1 MLSRFFL
8 FAVLASSAAWPLPFS
23 SAAAQQ
29 ITSESL
35 ELRGRVINSAT
46 GEPVGRALVQVP
58 APGQKAQFTGA
69 DGTFVFTGLPPGNYW
84 PSARKPGFFEDTE
97 PEIPARTPLLSPEQN
112 EPIILKLLPEATI
125 FGEVKDENGVPL
137 EGVTVRAQQW
147 QVPNGE
153 KELVPVGNART
164 DDQGN
169 FRLAELRPGRYYLSF
184 PSTNNGGWST
194 TYQLTSRKQEEEGYG
209 AQFYPGVPDLE
220 SAAVIEIQAGAQVHI
235 AQTLSRQRL
244 FQIAGVLR
252 GADPASGLSLTLTNP
267 LGDMVQKRVWLDPKT
282 GQFQISGVPRGAYLL
297 QATANRPT
305 RLRNTASGP
314 LGIADE
320 ERPPLTATVSLR
332 LVSDVSGLVVV
343 LGSGISV
350 DVHVRDEVSDI
361 GAPDG
366 LHPVSLQMKPQGF
379 PRSPWWITVP
389 RVPNDRRTPERFE
402 GLAPGVYS
410 VSGTPHG
417 PWYIA
422 SMRCGSADLLR
433 DDLTVTAGAPPP
445 IEVVLRDDGAQL
457 AVKVVKNG
465 QPVTAGLLLFSP
477 DYPRRSQLF
486 GRTSSLSVGNLAPG
500 RYYVMALRG
509 AENLEFRNPV
519 VMERYLAH
527 ATEVILG
534 PRGNVAISAE
544 PEEREDQE
552 Q

>member
-1 MLSRFFL
+1 
-8 FAVLASSAAWPLPFS
+8 
-23 SAAAQQ
+23 
-29 ITSESL
+29 
-35 ELRGRVINSAT
+35 
-46 GEPVGRALVQVP
+46 
-58 APGQKAQFTGA
+58 
-69 DGTFVFTGLPPGNYW
+69 
-84 PSARKPGFFEDTE
+84 
-97 PEIPARTPLLSPEQN
+97 
-112 EPIILKLLPEATI
+112 LLPEATI

-169 FRLAELRPGRYYLSF
+169 FRLAELRPGRYYLCF

-194 TYQLTSRKQEEEGYG
+194 TYRLTSKKQEEEGYG

-244 FQIAGVLR
+244 FQIVGVLR

-282 GQFQISGVPRGAYLL
+282 GLFQISGVPRGAYLL

-305 RLRNTASGP
+305 RLRNTASGL
-314 LGIADE
+314 LGITDE
-320 ERPPLTATVSLR
+320 DRPPLTATLSLR

-350 DVHVRDEVSDI
+350 DVHVRDEVSEI
-361 GAPDG
+361 GAPNG
-366 LHPVSLQMKPQGF
+366 VHPVSLQMKPQGF
-379 PRSPWWITVP
+379 PQSPSWITVP
-389 RVPNDRRTPERFE
+389 RVPNDRRASERFE

-433 DDLTVTAGAPPP
+433 DDLTVTTGTPPP

-477 DYPRRSQLF
+477 DYPRRSQWF

-500 RYYVMALRG
+500 KYYVIALRG
-509 AENLEFRNPV
+509 AENLEFRNPM

-544 PEEREDQE
+544 LEERGDQE

>member
-1 MLSRFFL
+1 MRSHFFL
-8 FAVLASSAAWPLPFS
+8 WAILASSLAWPFPFS
-23 SAAAQQ
+23 SPAAQQ
-29 ITSESL
+29 TAESL

-46 GEPVGRALVQVP
+46 GEPVGRALVEVP
-58 APGQKAQFTGA
+58 ASGQKAQFTGA
-69 DGTFVFTGLPPGNYW
+69 DGAFVFTGLPPGNYW
-84 PSARKPGFFEDTE
+84 PSATKPGFFDDAELE
-97 PEIPARTPLLSPEQN
+97 RPARTPLLSSGQS
-112 EPIILKLLPEATI
+112 EPITLKLIPEATI

-137 EGVTVRAQQW
+137 EGVAVRAQQW
-147 QVPNGE
+147 RVPNGE

-164 DDQGN
+164 DDQGS

-194 TYQLTSRKQEEEGYG
+194 TYRLTSKKQEEEGYG

-220 SAAVIEIQAGAQVHI
+220 SARVIEIQAGAQVHI

-244 FQIAGVLR
+244 FQVSGVLR
-252 GADPASGLSLTLTNP
+252 GADPANGFSLTLTDSA
-267 LGDMVQKRVWLDPKT
+267 GDVVQKGVRLDPKT

-297 QATANRPT
+297 QATANRRT
-305 RLRNTASGP
+305 RLRNTPGGLLAV
-314 LGIADE
+314 ADE
-320 ERPPLTATVSLR
+320 DLPPLTATVPLR
-332 LVSDVSGLVVV
+332 LASDVSGLVVV

-361 GAPDG
+361 GGPNG
-366 LHPVSLQMKPQGF
+366 VHPVSLQMSPQGF
-379 PRSPWWITVP
+379 PRSPSWITVP
-389 RVPNDRRTPERFE
+389 RLPEDRRTPTRFE

-410 VSGTPHG
+410 VSATPHG

-433 DDLTVTAGAPPP
+433 DDLTLTTGAPPP
-445 IEVVLRDDGAQL
+445 IEVVLRDDGAQM

-465 QPVTAGLLLFSP
+465 QPVTAGVLLFSP
-477 DYPRRSQLF
+477 DYPRRSQFF
-486 GRTSSLSVGNLAPG
+486 GRTSLLPVGNLAPG
-500 RYYVMALRG
+500 RYYAIALRG
-509 AENLEFRNPV
+509 AENLEFRNPA

-534 PRGNVAISAE
+534 PRGKVAITAE
-544 PEEREDQE
+544 LQEREDQE